1 MRVIFEIL
9 LLLMFTS
16 IIYGQYPATN
26 ELCNSKIDAI
36 FTTLNGDT
44 YVFKGDKFWRLT
56 SEGIAPGYPRLIATH
71 WGGQLPN
78 NIDAAFTWRYKDGL
92 EDTFIFKEDLYWQYK
107 NSTTPFVFNSEEV
120 QQGKEEKKRYNNT
133 ISDGFPGVPNSIS
146 SAFFLGGKTY
156 FTKGD
161 DLWIYEYME
170 DTDTDRVSKK
180 SLSKSWQGFPDN
192 IPNIEATIRSTY
204 SQFYLFKNGEYFLM
218 ENTGNDEFR
227 VVEASPSFPRN
238 AGEWWFGCGKFLN

>member
-36 FTTLNGDT
+36 FKTLNGET

-56 SEGIAPGYPRLIATH
+56 SEGIAPGYPRLIASH

-92 EDTFIFKEDLYWQYK
+92 EDTFIFKGDRYWQYI
-107 NSTTPFVFNSEEV
+107 NSTTPFLFNSDKV
-120 QQGKEEKKRYNNT
+120 QQGTEEKKRYYNT
-133 ISDGFPGVPNSIS
+133 ISDGFPGVPNDIS
-146 SAFFLGGKTY
+146 SAFFLGGNIY

-161 DLWIYEYME
+161 DLWKY
-170 DTDTDRVSKK
+170 DTVKDRVSRNYPK
-180 SLSKSWQGFPDN
+180 SLTKLWKGIPDN
-192 IPNIEATIRSTY
+192 IPNIEATIRLTNF
-204 SQFYLFKNGEYFLM
+204 QFYLFKNGEYFLM
-218 ENTGNDEFR
+218 ENTGDDEFR
-227 VVEASPSFPRN
+227 VVKASPSFPRN
-238 AGEWWFGCGKFLN
+238 AGEWWFGCSKF